1 MMLKAAN
8 KEFGAP
14 LTLDSPE
21 LGIVPERMG
30 AVTQALDVKFGQAAA
45 HDMV

>member
-1 MMLKAAN
+1 MSEVIADLFEREAFSQKMA
-8 KEFGAP
+8 GA
-14 LTLDSPE
+14 
-21 LGIVPERMG
+21 GMPERMG